1 MCSADAPYS
10 TSCYESTV
18 PLALVFCFW
27 CVTSVSMQ
35 ELLSRYSDFLKQ
47 ACTGKVAQLA
57 TAMYECSIADER
69 MARHLYACIFP
80 ILWASLEQEEQ
91 MSLARPIVQLLT
103 RVSDRQYED
112 SLQDGSSHIDSAA
125 AALKVLP
132 RAAWSGASPLH
143 KPVACCCTCSAAQCP
158 EMSDS
163 ALLFHVLTALCS
175 HMILVSGTC
184 CLP

>member
-1 MCSADAPYS
+1 M
-10 TSCYESTV
+10 
-18 PLALVFCFW
+18 L
-27 CVTSVSMQ
+27 Q
-35 ELLSRYSDFLKQ
+35 ELISKYASFLRH

-112 SLQDGSSHIDSAA
+112 NLHDGSTQSDSAV
-125 AALKVLP
+125 AALKVL
-132 RAAWSGASPLH
+132 
-143 KPVACCCTCSAAQCP
+143 
-158 EMSDS
+158 E
-163 ALLFHVLTALCS
+163 LLNLFY
-175 HMILVSGTC
+175 IL
-184 CLP
+184 